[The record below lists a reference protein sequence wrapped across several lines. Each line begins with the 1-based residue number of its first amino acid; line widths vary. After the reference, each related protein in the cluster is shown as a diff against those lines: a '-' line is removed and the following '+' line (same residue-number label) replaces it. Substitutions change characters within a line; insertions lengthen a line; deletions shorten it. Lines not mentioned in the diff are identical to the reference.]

1 MGRIGAL
8 YARGKKERSMALS
21 TNVFLIVAAASV
33 VAMGFVVWVM
43 YKKVS

>member
-1 MGRIGAL
+1 
-8 YARGKKERSMALS
+8 MALG
-21 TNVFLIVAAASV
+21 TNTFLIVAALSL